1 MHSEAFVQVL
11 GIPGV
16 ESAIIALNDVD
27 VVWHHAELGA
37 MTFFTFSLNSG
48 DLYWCRTVIRKDL
61 LNINISY
68 TLDD

>member
-27 VVWHHAELGA
+27 VVWHHAELGD
-37 MTFFTFSLNSG
+37 MTFLRFP
-48 DLYWCRTVIRKDL
+48 
-61 LNINISY
+61 
-68 TLDD
+68 